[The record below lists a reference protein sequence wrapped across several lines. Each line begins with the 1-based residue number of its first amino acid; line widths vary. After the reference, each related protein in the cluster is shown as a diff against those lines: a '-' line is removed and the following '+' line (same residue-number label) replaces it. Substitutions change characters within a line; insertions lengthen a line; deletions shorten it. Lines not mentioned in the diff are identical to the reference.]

1 MIIFIIGLI
10 LVHFAQA
17 DLSVVPVTPTA
28 SAILG
33 HQTFHIKVSDGQ
45 PRFQP
50 SRLNLD
56 VGDII
61 SFRVEDLSC
70 SLRLTHYPCGSS
82 ETTAVEDEKRFV
94 VRDGSPLLFIC
105 DSADTEGCSPELLFT
120 LNAAALP
127 SQTLGPYKTADLGIG
142 SHIMGP
148 SRVESGPMISGS
160 VLSSPSISGPSISG
174 PSISSSLMSSS
185 LMSSSLMSSS
195 LMSSSLMSSSLM
207 SSSLMSS
214 SLMSSSLMS
223 SAPGSTSPY
232 VSHLQPLSKTSEA
245 PDPMATLP
253 SGTSQM
259 TSAYTASPSSQEIE
273 LSSAAGVLQIIGINL
288 SCVLI
293 IVFCVANMLF

>member
-1 MIIFIIGLI
+1 MIIFIVGLI
-10 LVHFAQA
+10 LLHFTQA

-33 HQTFHIKVSDGQ
+33 QQTFHVKVSDGQ

-50 SRLNLD
+50 SRLSLD

-82 ETTAVEDEKRFV
+82 ETTVVEEEKRFV
-94 VRDGSPLLFIC
+94 VRDESPLLFIC
-105 DSADTEGCSPELLFT
+105 DSADTDGCSPELLFT
-120 LNAAALP
+120 LNAAAP
-127 SQTLGPYKTADLGIG
+127 SSQTFGPYETADAGIG

-148 SRVESGPMISGS
+148 SRVESGPMISS
-160 VLSSPSISGPSISG
+160 PSISSSLMSSSLMSSPSISSPSISS

-214 SLMSSSLMS
+214 
-223 SAPGSTSPY
+223 APRSTSPY
-232 VSHLQPLSKTSEA
+232 VSHFQPLSKTSEA

-253 SGTSQM
+253 SGTSRT

-273 LSSAAGVLQIIGINL
+273 LSSAAGALQIIGINL

-293 IVFCVANMLF
+293 IVFCVLNML

>member
-195 LMSSSLMSSSLM
+195 LMSSSLMSS
-207 SSSLMSS
+207 
-214 SLMSSSLMS
+214 
-223 SAPGSTSPY
+223 APGSTSPY

>member
-160 VLSSPSISGPSISG
+160 VLSSPSISGPSIS
-174 PSISSSLMSSS
+174 SSLMSSS

>member
-33 HQTFHIKVSDGQ
+33 QQTFHVKVSDGQ

-50 SRLNLD
+50 SRLSLD

-82 ETTAVEDEKRFV
+82 ETTVVEEEKRFV
-94 VRDGSPLLFIC
+94 VRDESPLLFIC
-105 DSADTEGCSPELLFT
+105 DSADTDGCSPELLFT
-120 LNAAALP
+120 LNAAAP
-127 SQTLGPYKTADLGIG
+127 SSQTLGPYETADAGIG

-160 VLSSPSISGPSISG
+160 VLSSPSISSPSISS

-195 LMSSSLMSSSLM
+195 LMSS
-207 SSSLMSS
+207 
-214 SLMSSSLMS
+214 
-223 SAPGSTSPY
+223 APRSTSPY
-232 VSHLQPLSKTSEA
+232 VSHFQPLSKTSEA

-253 SGTSQM
+253 SGTSQT

>member
-33 HQTFHIKVSDGQ
+33 QQTFHVKVSDGQ

-50 SRLNLD
+50 SRLSLD

-82 ETTAVEDEKRFV
+82 ETTVVEEEKRFV
-94 VRDGSPLLFIC
+94 VRDESPLLFIC
-105 DSADTEGCSPELLFT
+105 DSADTDGCAPELLFT

-127 SQTLGPYKTADLGIG
+127 SQTLRPYETADLGLG
-142 SHIMGP
+142 SHITGP
-148 SRVESGPMISGS
+148 ARIENGPMISDS
-160 VLSSPSISGPSISG
+160 VISSSSISSPSISSPSISSPSISSPSISSPSISSPSISG
-174 PSISSSLMSSS
+174 SLMSG
-185 LMSSSLMSSS
+185 
-195 LMSSSLMSSSLM
+195 
-207 SSSLMSS
+207 

-223 SAPGSTSPY
+223 SAPRSTSPY
-232 VSHLQPLSKTSEA
+232 VTQFQPLPKIAEA
-245 PDPMATLP
+245 PGPLAIVP
-253 SGTSQM
+253 SGTSRT
-259 TSAYTASPSSQEIE
+259 TSAYAPTPSSQEVE
-273 LSSAAGVLQIIGINL
+273 LSSAAGALQVIGINL
-288 SCVLI
+288 SCLLI
-293 IVFCVANMLF
+293 IVFCVANMLY

>member
-1 MIIFIIGLI
+1 MIIFIVGLI
-10 LVHFAQA
+10 LVHFTQA

-33 HQTFHIKVSDGQ
+33 QQTFHVKVSNGQ

-50 SRLNLD
+50 SRLSLD

-82 ETTAVEDEKRFV
+82 ETLVVEEEKRFV
-94 VRDGSPLLFIC
+94 VRDESPLLFIC
-105 DSADTEGCSPELLFT
+105 DSADTDGCSPELLFT
-120 LNAAALP
+120 LNAAAP
-127 SQTLGPYKTADLGIG
+127 SSQTLGPYETADAGIG

-160 VLSSPSISGPSISG
+160 VLSSPSISN
-174 PSISSSLMSSS
+174 PSISSPSISSP

-223 SAPGSTSPY
+223 SAPRSTSPY
-232 VSHLQPLSKTSEA
+232 VSHFQPLSKTSEA

-253 SGTSQM
+253 SGTSQT
-259 TSAYTASPSSQEIE
+259 TSAYTPSPSSQEIE